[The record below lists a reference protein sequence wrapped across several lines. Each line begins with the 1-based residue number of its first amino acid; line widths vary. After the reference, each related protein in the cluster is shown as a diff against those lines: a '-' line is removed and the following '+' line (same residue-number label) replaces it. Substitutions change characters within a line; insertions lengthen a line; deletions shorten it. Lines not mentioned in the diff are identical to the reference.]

1 MRPSSPRTSRISST
15 TARYSRSRLRVLPS
29 TGTASGCSS
38 TSTNRRPS
46 GRVCAAPATP
56 RWRPCR
62 AYARPPPGM
71 RTRSLTSATVPSV
84 GEFVFVAG
92 DQQHALFI
100 AGVDRQRER
109 HAREDDDVL
118 QRDK

>member
-1 MRPSSPRTSRISST
+1 MEALQGVGPPAAGHADAVAYLGDR
-15 TARYSRSRLRVLPS
+15 AD
-29 TGTASGCSS
+29 
-38 TSTNRRPS
+38 
-46 GRVCAAPATP
+46 VC
-56 RWRPCR
+56 
-62 AYARPPPGM
+62 
-71 RTRSLTSATVPSV
+71 
-84 GEFVFVAG
+84 EFVFVAG